1 MHSPLLVFL
10 MTILFMVSLSVL
22 LLELTLT
29 RLFSIIL
36 WYDYA
41 FMVISIAFFGLGIGS
56 LLVHILKGKLNEVN
70 LPSRILQSTMGF
82 AISLPI
88 VLLVMGQLIPSNPS
102 FIYVFYLSSSI
113 PFFFAGLSVA
123 MIYLSMPKEITRLYF
138 IDLLGAGA
146 AALILDPF
154 IQVLGA
160 ESVLLS
166 ISLLVLGP
174 TLVAAL
180 FLVRNSEG
188 YIKKATSKENG
199 VLVLIENKL
208 KIYGI
213 MVFGSAAILL
223 VINIDFNVFAIEP
236 GISKGLYYQLA
247 KPQEYQ
253 HLSTQWNSFSRIDVT
268 KQTLHNY
275 NNQAAFQNII
285 FHG

>member
-1 MHSPLLVFL
+1 M
-10 MTILFMVSLSVL
+10 

-56 LLVHILKGKLNEVN
+56 LLVHIFKGKLNEVN
-70 LPSRILQSTMGF
+70 LPSRVLQSTMGF

-146 AALILDPF
+146 AALILDPI
-154 IQVLGA
+154 IQ
-160 ESVLLS
+160 
-166 ISLLVLGP
+166 
-174 TLVAAL
+174 
-180 FLVRNSEG
+180 
-188 YIKKATSKENG
+188 
-199 VLVLIENKL
+199 
-208 KIYGI
+208 
-213 MVFGSAAILL
+213 
-223 VINIDFNVFAIEP
+223 
-236 GISKGLYYQLA
+236 
-247 KPQEYQ
+247 
-253 HLSTQWNSFSRIDVT
+253 
-268 KQTLHNY
+268 
-275 NNQAAFQNII
+275 
-285 FHG
+285 

>member
-1 MHSPLLVFL
+1 

-56 LLVHILKGKLNEVN
+56 LLVHILKEKLNEVN
-70 LPSRILQSTMGF
+70 LPARVLQSTMGF

-113 PFFFAGLSVA
+113 PFFFAGITVA
-123 MIYLSMPKEITRLYF
+123 MIYLSMPREITKLYF

-146 AALILDPF
+146 AALVLDPI

-160 ESVLLS
+160 ESVMLS
-166 ISLLVLGP
+166 ISLLVIGP
-174 TLVAAL
+174 SIAAAL
-180 FLVRNSEG
+180 LLVRRRNNDESITSNKNDGAPVSIES
-188 YIKKATSKENG
+188 KA
-199 VLVLIENKL
+199 

-213 MVFGSAAILL
+213 IVLGSATLL
-223 VINIDFNVFAIEP
+223 LAFN
-236 GISKGLYYQLA
+236 
-247 KPQEYQ
+247 
-253 HLSTQWNSFSRIDVT
+253 
-268 KQTLHNY
+268 
-275 NNQAAFQNII
+275 
-285 FHG
+285 